1 MSDLPETQR
10 AIQLVGPDQIR
21 LNPAKPVHRP
31 KGRQILAKVEAVGL
45 CFSDMKLLHQ
55 FHRHVRKA
63 PVESGVDPE
72 VLAELPSYVPGSQP
86 TVPGHE
92 AVICIVEVGPDVR
105 WYRPSERYIVQA
117 DFRRLR
123 VPTANAAFGYNFEGA
138 LQEYALLDERIVGD
152 PADPDSY
159 LIPAPEGPSASSMA
173 LVEPWA
179 CVENSYCSPERRR
192 PLSGGRL
199 LLFGAGV
206 EDRRRVLE
214 LYDRGPELIAEART
228 LEALRALPDA
238 SFDDAV
244 LFRPT
249 PEAVELVS
257 DKLADRGIANLVLA
271 GGRLGRPCTI
281 GIGRLHYG
289 GCRWVGTA
297 GEDPAEGYAWIPET
311 GELRP
316 GERMLVVGAG
326 GPMGQMH
333 VLRALMGGFGA
344 TVVAADVDDGRLE
357 ALAKKA
363 GRLEGFVPANPS
375 RSDPGGGFT
384 YVAVM
389 APVPELVADA
399 LGRCA
404 EGALVNVFAGI
415 PVGVKHAFDLDAVVG
430 KRLYLFG
437 TSGSETRDMRSV
449 LAKVLEGRLDTDAS
463 VAAVSGMAGAEEGL
477 RAVERRTIE
486 GKIVVYPCLPDLRL
500 TPLADLGRV
509 CPEAAAALRD
519 GGWCLEAER
528 ALLEGLRSA

>member
-1 MSDLPETQR
+1 
-10 AIQLVGPDQIR
+10 
-21 LNPAKPVHRP
+21 
-31 KGRQILAKVEAVGL
+31 
-45 CFSDMKLLHQ
+45 
-55 FHRHVRKA
+55 
-63 PVESGVDPE
+63 
-72 VLAELPSYVPGSQP
+72 
-86 TVPGHE
+86 
-92 AVICIVEVGPDVR
+92 
-105 WYRPSERYIVQA
+105 
-117 DFRRLR
+117 
-123 VPTANAAFGYNFEGA
+123 
-138 LQEYALLDERIVGD
+138 
-152 PADPDSY
+152 
-159 LIPAPEGPSASSMA
+159 
-173 LVEPWA
+173 
-179 CVENSYCSPERRR
+179 
-192 PLSGGRL
+192 
-199 LLFGAGV
+199 
-206 EDRRRVLE
+206 
-214 LYDRGPELIAEART
+214 
-228 LEALRALPDA
+228 
-238 SFDDAV
+238 
-244 LFRPT
+244 
-249 PEAVELVS
+249 
-257 DKLADRGIANLVLA
+257 
-271 GGRLGRPCTI
+271 
-281 GIGRLHYG
+281 
-289 GCRWVGTA
+289 
-297 GEDPAEGYAWIPET
+297 
-311 GELRP
+311 
-316 GERMLVVGAG
+316 
-326 GPMGQMH
+326 MGQMH

-375 RSDPGGGFT
+375 RSDLGGGFT

-430 KRLYLFG
+430 KRLFLFG